1 LPFQE
6 KYSTTAPIKDHPIS
20 RKFGKKRMP
29 HTRPLIWINAG
40 ETSGDLH
47 GALLM
52 DALKRQGPVQC
63 TGMGGPAMRT
73 SGLDTAARSED
84 LSVMGFT
91 EVLGHLPRIWRLL
104 KTIKKAL
111 TAKRPDVVVL
121 IDAPDFNFRVA
132 RMAHA
137 LGIPAVY
144 YISPKLWAW
153 RESRVTFIKK
163 HIREMISILP
173 FERDFYARHGM
184 DVNYVG
190 HPLVDA
196 VRTPERLALAP
207 VPEQIGILP
216 GSRTGE
222 ITSLLPLFGKAA
234 AILASERPHL
244 NFAVAQA
251 PGVDRALLESLW
263 PADVPVCIMAPEK
276 RYELMRTSRAVM
288 AASGTATLETAL
300 LKTPT
305 VVAYRF
311 SRLTHAL
318 GRLLV
323 RVPYIS
329 LPNLILGREVF
340 PELLQDRAEPQRIA
354 AHVRSWLGET
364 RERQDMLRELDT
376 LTEALGPG
384 GAADRAAAAVLRHA
398 GQQPD
403 TPL

>member
-1 LPFQE
+1 
-6 KYSTTAPIKDHPIS
+6 
-20 RKFGKKRMP
+20 M
-29 HTRPLIWINAG
+29 N
-40 ETSGDLH
+40 
-47 GALLM
+47 
-52 DALKRQGPVQC
+52 ALKKQGPMRC

-73 SGLDTAARSED
+73 AGLDTVARSED

-91 EVLGHLPRIWRLL
+91 EVLGHLPRILRLL
-104 KTIKKAL
+104 GKIKKAL
-111 TAKRPDVVVL
+111 SAARPDVVVL

-132 RMAHA
+132 GMAHR
-137 LGIPAVY
+137 LGIPVVY

-153 RESRVTFIKK
+153 REGRVRFIRK
-163 HIREMISILP
+163 HVREMLSILP
-173 FERDFYARHGM
+173 FERDFYARHGV

-196 VRTPERLALAP
+196 VRTPERLALSP
-207 VPEQIGILP
+207 VPEQVGILP

-234 AILASERPHL
+234 EILALERPHL
-244 NFAVAQA
+244 TFVLAQA

-263 PADVPVCIMAPEK
+263 PAHVPVRIMPPEK

-300 LKTPT
+300 LMTPT

-311 SRLTHAL
+311 SRVTYAV

-340 PELLQDRAEPQRIA
+340 PELLQGRAEPQRIA
-354 AHVRSWLGET
+354 AHVRSWLGQT
-364 RERQDMLRELDT
+364 RERQDMLDDLAA
-376 LTEALGPG
+376 LTETLGPG
-384 GAADRAAAAVLRHA
+384 GAADRAAAAILRHA
-398 GQQPD
+398 GQQPAR
-403 TPL
+403 PLQKP